1 VLQIIQACIRINDDI
16 YQHDLFMSSKYPI
29 VITIF
34 DVSPSATDDNHVLIV
49 KGTLVVYEKTIR
61 YN

>member
-34 DVSPSATDDNHVLIV
+34 DVSPSATDDLIV
-49 KGTLVVYEKTIR
+49 KGTLVVCEKTI
-61 YN
+61 YEN